1 MDGPLCEGCRT
12 IGQLWSIF
20 LAVAVLGSIAVWW
33 RGWILILVLCAWLF
47 ALWDQLGYL
56 YRGIE
61 SAYLMHTTIA
71 AAIALVLPIA
81 VSVLRR
87 RYVPEVG

>member
-1 MDGPLCEGCRT
+1 M
-12 IGQLWSIF
+12 
-20 LAVAVLGSIAVWW
+20 AVLGSIAVWW